1 MNILYASI
9 LKSRFTKTNIDRV
22 NITTQKS
29 PEGVTYSLKTDS
41 RIFVPI
47 LDKRLLTYLNR

>member
-9 LKSRFTKTNIDRV
+9 LKSRFKKANIERL

-47 LDKRLLTYLNR
+47 LDKGLLTYLNT

>member
-47 LDKRLLTYLNR
+47 LDKRLLTYLNS